1 MSILC
6 EHNNE
11 TEDGW
16 TVRKSEGEKCKRPS
30 LHDEHLERSIW
41 AKESILVKSWEQAHM
56 SKRIVKKKKKKLLEE
71 FCGENGDLQRM
82 WEINNAPLAD
92 QHFGMTIEKKDR
104 ISELHPCLFSATDVN
119 R

>member
-16 TVRKSEGEKCKRPS
+16 TVRKSEGEKCKRQN

-41 AKESILVKSWEQAHM
+41 AKESILVKSQEQAHM
-56 SKRIVKKKKKKLLEE
+56 SKRIERKSFWKNSV
-71 FCGENGDLQRM
+71 
-82 WEINNAPLAD
+82 
-92 QHFGMTIEKKDR
+92 EKTVTY
-104 ISELHPCLFSATDVN
+104 SECEK
-119 R
+119 

>member
-56 SKRIVKKKKKKLLEE
+56 SKRIVKKKSFWK
-71 FCGENGDLQRM
+71 NSV
-82 WEINNAPLAD
+82 
-92 QHFGMTIEKKDR
+92 EKMVTY
-104 ISELHPCLFSATDVN
+104 SECEK
-119 R
+119 